1 MVENITSLTR
11 NGLRDWLVQRVSAII
26 LAVYTLFILGFIVWH
41 QPLDYSTWHHLFSS
55 NWMRVSSL
63 LALLSLLAHT
73 WIGIWT
79 ITTDYLKCACVRLVA
94 QVIVMLA
101 LFGCLIWGILI
112 LWSL

>member
-11 NGLRDWLVQRVSAII
+11 NGLRDWLVQRISAII

-41 QPLDYSTWHHLFSS
+41 QPLDYSTWHQLFSL
-55 NWMRVSSL
+55 NWMRIFSL

-79 ITTDYLKCACVRLVA
+79 ITTDYLKCACVRLIT